1 MNWPACAATAESG
14 CPTVAIVRSVSL
26 PCVNSTGMEPVSPT
40 ALAPRSPAPPAFSA
54 SVARRD
60 QSFMRGWLERSAAQ
74 GAGRSGET
82 DLSGVMT
89 AAVLVA
95 SAKKLVNEVMRT
107 LSRRRLSIEL
117 PPSKGKRNP
126 ISVFFFQRLKH
137 AGSGTIISFRACD

>member
-1 MNWPACAATAESG
+1 MTEHVRIHCPSTRTAQVPHSPFLHLYLMNWPACAATAESG

-82 DLSGVMT
+82 DLSGVTT

-95 SAKKLVNEVMRT
+95 SAKKLVKEV
-107 LSRRRLSIEL
+107 I
-117 PPSKGKRNP
+117 
-126 ISVFFFQRLKH
+126 
-137 AGSGTIISFRACD
+137 